1 MPVSII
7 KALARHLSVGLL
19 GFTTMAAPWGAPQ
32 AQEPGATSR
41 FFVTFRGVR
50 IGSETVTVTRGDGAV
65 TISARGQIAPPIDL
79 VTTKFEMIY
88 SADWQPRKLTIEGAM
103 RNQTLMLATSF
114 GLTTAISDVTQG
126 STRGST
132 SHDIS
137 PRTIVLPPSFF
148 AAYEVLAARLPS
160 FQVGAR
166 FPVFIAPEGEIG
178 GVLNKVTPRRIVNPS
193 GTTDLREYS
202 VTLDRPGMPMTVLVS
217 VDSRNRLAKVIFGE
231 QGYAAIRE
239 DISTVM
245 SREVKVHNPG
255 DSDTFIPATGFSL
268 AATVTAPQPA
278 PARMPAVVL
287 VGSQGSQDRDETRYG
302 ISIFGQMAGR
312 LAEAGYFV
320 VRYDKRGIGQSG
332 GRPEHAGVLEYADD
346 VVSIVK
352 WLKARKDIDPKR
364 IVLLSHGDG
373 DSVVLTAAAKSK
385 DVRGVAL
392 VGGSGMTGRE
402 TVLAQQKL
410 VLDRLNSPASERE
423 AQLAME
429 RRVIDAVITGK
440 GWELVPPDIRHQ
452 SDTAWF
458 KTWLLFDPAV
468 ALKTAAQPLLIV
480 HGELDREIPA
490 SNADLLERLGT
501 ARKASATTTTHK
513 TIVPGVNH
521 LLLAAKTGDPDEY
534 DSLPE
539 QTISPAIVAALVT
552 WLNQTIK

>member
-1 MPVSII
+1 
-7 KALARHLSVGLL
+7 
-19 GFTTMAAPWGAPQ
+19 MAAPWGAPQ

-41 FFVTFRGVR
+41 FYVTFRGVR

-65 TISARGQIAPPIDL
+65 TISARGQIAAPISL
-79 VTTKFEMIY
+79 ITTKFEMVY
-88 SADWQPRKLTIEGAM
+88 SADWQPRKLTIEGALQ
-103 RNQTLMLATSF
+103 NQTLAITTSF

-126 STRGST
+126 STRGSS
-132 SHDIS
+132 SHDVS
-137 PRTIVLPPSFF
+137 PRTVVLPPSFI

-178 GVLNKVTPRRIVNPS
+178 GVLNKVTPRRVVNPS

-202 VTLDRPGMPMTVLVS
+202 ITLDRPGMPMTVLVS

-245 SREVKVHNPG
+245 SREVKIHNPG
-255 DSDTFIPATGFSL
+255 DADTFIPASGFSL
-268 AATVTAPQPA
+268 AATITTPEPA

-287 VGSQGSQDRDETRYG
+287 VGTQGTQDRDETRYG
-302 ISIFGQMAGR
+302 ISIFGQLAGR

-332 GRPEHAGVLEYADD
+332 GRAEHAGVLEYATD
-346 VVSIVK
+346 VVNIVG
-352 WLKARKDIDPKR
+352 WLKQRKDIDPKR

-373 DSVVLTAAAKSK
+373 DAVVLTAAGKSK

-392 VGGSGMTGRE
+392 VAASGMTGRE

-410 VLDRLNSPASERE
+410 VLDRLNGSASERE
-423 AQLAME
+423 AHVAME

-440 GWELVPPDIRHQ
+440 GWELIPPDIRRQ
-452 SDTAWF
+452 SDTTWF
-458 KTWLLFDPAV
+458 KTWLMFDPAV
-468 ALKTAAQPLLIV
+468 ALKNVAQPLLIV
-480 HGELDREIPA
+480 HGDLDREIPV
-490 SNADLLERLGT
+490 SNADRLERLGT
-501 ARKASATTTTHK
+501 ARKASSTTTTQK
-513 TIVPGVNH
+513 AIVPGVNH
-521 LLLAAKTGDPDEY
+521 LLLAAKTGEPDEY

-539 QTISPAIVAALVT
+539 QTISPAVVAAVVS